1 MRARQLFAALTLGTM
16 CVTVSACSSQTT
28 SPSNEGTYRLEPIEA
43 TGSPEIVQI
52 AGDYP
57 SYDAGGL
64 VDAST
69 LIVEGTVIDTQPTE
83 LKPRFEGDAPEE
95 NPLPNSA

>member
-52 AGDYP
+52 AGDYQATMP
-57 SYDAGGL
+57 E
-64 VDAST
+64 ASSMPQ
-69 LIVEGTVIDTQPTE
+69 L
-83 LKPRFEGDAPEE
+83 
-95 NPLPNSA
+95 